1 MSVFKKQV
9 QTDKVQQE
17 VLLQMFAS
25 NEGFSPNVQ
34 KIVPGENGTSVIW
47 MDAIE
52 GKTLYELYGD
62 SPHDIPPG
70 LWNRIRLN
78 LQVLYI
84 EYGIQYVDVTPYNF
98 MMDNNNRLWIVDFG
112 DATIHEKELNWFLV
126 DLFDGRNEWNSD
138 FA

>member
-9 QTDKVQQE
+9 QTEKVQKE
-17 VLLQMFAS
+17 VLLQMFAA
-25 NEGFSPNVQ
+25 NEGYAPNVH

-47 MDAIE
+47 MDRVE
-52 GKTLYELYGD
+52 GKTLYDLYGD
-62 SPHDIPPG
+62 SQYDIPPG
-70 LWNRIRLN
+70 LWNRIRLY

-98 MMDNNNRLWIVDFG
+98 IMDENDRLWIIDFG
-112 DATIHEKELNWFLV
+112 DATIHEKELNWFLT
-126 DLFDGRNEWNSD
+126 DFMDGEDAWNTD

>member
-17 VLLQMFAS
+17 VLLQMFSS

-34 KIVPGENGTSVIW
+34 KIVPGENGTSIIW

-98 MMDNNNRLWIVDFG
+98 MMDSNDRLWIVDFG

-126 DLFDGRNEWNSD
+126 DLFDGRDEWNSD

>member
-17 VLLQMFAS
+17 VLLQMFSS

-34 KIVPGENGTSVIW
+34 KIVPGENGTSIIW